1 MITTVRCV
9 LPLEITTEHKIN
21 INTGIRTC
29 SSLVNF
35 CYNIFSF
42 ITIVS
47 FIPASALEIL
57 TAQRFIKLN
66 SIQNFST
73 FLFCYH
79 LFRLTSTLR
88 SIAASEITTTEG
100 KISVTVIEIS
110 ALCFIFL
117 LLFGLLLKI
126 VHFIPA
132 SEITT
137 TEGRIYVKSF

>member
-9 LPLEITTEHKIN
+9 LPLEITAEHKID
-21 INTGIRTC
+21 INSSIRTC
-29 SSLVNF
+29 SSLVKF
-35 CYNIFSF
+35 CYHIFSF

-47 FIPASALEIL
+47 FIPASAPEIL

-79 LFRLTSTLR
+79 LFRLTSTVR
-88 SIAASEITTTEG
+88 SIAASEITTEG

-110 ALCFIFL
+110 VLCFIFL
-117 LLFGLLLKI
+117 LLFGPLLKI

-137 TEGRIYVKSF
+137 TEGRINVKSF